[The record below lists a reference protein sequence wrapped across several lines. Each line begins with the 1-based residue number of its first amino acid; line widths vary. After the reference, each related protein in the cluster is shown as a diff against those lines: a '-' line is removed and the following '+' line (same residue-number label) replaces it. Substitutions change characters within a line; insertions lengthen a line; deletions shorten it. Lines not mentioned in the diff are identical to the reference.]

1 MARLLRI
8 TMGLVLALGAAAA
21 PASASTGLVGQWRLD
36 DGAGTVAT
44 DSSGYGDSGTVAGG
58 AAWITSPTGGA
69 LDFNG
74 ATGRVQ
80 VPDAPQLEPTDGV
93 SVAAW
98 VARKGSPG
106 DYKYI
111 VSKGATG
118 CIAGSYG
125 LYSGPQGGLEFY
137 VSQDQGTQYAR
148 SADPGPGVWDGNW
161 HLVVGTFDGDT
172 IRLYVDGR
180 EIGSGTPYAGPLSYQ
195 LPDSNDLYIGD
206 YPGCQRSKNFLGDI
220 GDVEIWN
227 HALSAAEVDGL
238 LQPPV
243 RPVLPQPVTVP
254 VPSAPPIASPQS
266 PGAGQG
272 VPTSSPFLGKLSL
285 SRWKYTQ
292 TTVRTL
298 TVTYAD
304 HHAGLVTFT
313 LLKLRTVTG
322 ASCRQPG
329 EVRLPSRTAH
339 CLRYA
344 ALGSFTRVDRPG
356 RNRVRLPNG
365 WHSLKPGQYRL
376 VATPRSAGQT
386 GGSVSVRFRVAA

>member
-195 LPDSNDLYIGD
+195 LPDSTTSHRGLSGVSAKQELPRRYRGRRDLEPRAERGRGRR
-206 YPGCQRSKNFLGDI
+206 P
-220 GDVEIWN
+220 
-227 HALSAAEVDGL
+227 APAAGATGA
-238 LQPPV
+238 PPTRHGSGSV
-243 RPVLPQPVTVP
+243 RPADRLAAV
-254 VPSAPPIASPQS
+254 A
-266 PGAGQG
+266 GAGQG

-292 TTVRTL
+292 TTVR
-298 TVTYAD
+298 
-304 HHAGLVTFT
+304 
-313 LLKLRTVTG
+313 R
-322 ASCRQPG
+322 
-329 EVRLPSRTAH
+329 
-339 CLRYA
+339 
-344 ALGSFTRVDRPG
+344 
-356 RNRVRLPNG
+356 
-365 WHSLKPGQYRL
+365 
-376 VATPRSAGQT
+376 
-386 GGSVSVRFRVAA
+386 